1 MKNVVTAAAVCAAGM
16 LTVVGCSN
24 SESGSTGSGTLRLGD
39 TDLGKVTAVTCDTT
53 DNLTTLTIE
62 TGDNTG
68 EKAVKKS
75 VVKLSAEGTP
85 TVMSVRIGEVGTTEP
100 ALLYSS
106 AAAEDPPTATHQGN
120 QYTVRGTG
128 LGTTAGDPN
137 RPVNTAFDIDVHC
150 P

>member
-1 MKNVVTAAAVCAAGM
+1 M
-16 LTVVGCSN
+16 LTVVGCS
-24 SESGSTGSGTLRLGD
+24 GSASDATGSGTLRLGD
-39 TDLGKVTAVTCDTT
+39 TDLGKVTAVTCETT

-106 AAAEDPPTATHQGN
+106 AATDTPPTATHQDGR
-120 QYTVRGTG
+120 YTVSGTG

-137 RPVNTAFDIDVHC
+137 RPVTTGFAIEVHC